1 MFKGCLK
8 RLRQYLNRLRT
19 MKPRK
24 PGTQKLLTLDF
35 LKLVKYFSTGFSA
48 PPFGEGMEGGFQP
61 VALGFK
67 ERSRVLP
74 KTSAVLY
81 DERKYSPPV
90 GYGTAEYEDM
100 PYCMEMTMRIVGK
113 EIGAY
118 RI

>member
-1 MFKGCLK
+1 
-8 RLRQYLNRLRT
+8 

-35 LKLVKYFSTGFSA
+35 LLLPCNLFQLYLHWLFCPSIRRGN
-48 PPFGEGMEGGFQP
+48 GGRLP
-61 VALGFK
+61 ASRGCK